1 LILTPIDVLCLA
13 IFVGMVALEG
23 YRGIIPALVDFLCLL
38 GVAFAVRSLYVPLS
52 PHVGQPSTAFL
63 LLACV
68 FLGLTAVLSIFVSR
82 RLEVHITAL
91 EATVGA
97 VLGLFS
103 AAVLSFT
110 MFEWL
115 GIRYG
120 ANASILKDS
129 VLAWQLH
136 EFAGLHAFMDFLRTL
151 QGK

>member
-1 LILTPIDVLCLA
+1 MAITPVDVLCLA

-52 PHVGQPSTAFL
+52 PQVGQPSTAFL

-68 FLGLTAVLSIFVSR
+68 LLGLTAILSIFVSR
-82 RLEVHITAL
+82 RLEVHVTAL

-97 VLGLFS
+97 VLGLCS
-103 AAVLSFT
+103 AAVLSFIL
-110 MFEWL
+110 FEWL

-120 ANASILKDS
+120 TSARILKDS

-136 EFAGLHAFMDFLRTL
+136 EFAGLRAFVDFLRIL